1 MNKKKYISPNVVV
14 IPFETEGMLAASLQ
28 IGSTPGGEQLSN
40 EKEWNDSEWSEPD
53 GYWE

>member
-14 IPFETEGMLAASLQ
+14 IPFETEGMLADSLQ
-28 IGSTPGGEQLSN
+28 IGTDPGYEQLTN
-40 EKEWNDSEWSEPD
+40 QKEWNGSDWSEPD